1 MLRHPDYTRAR
12 IAATARRLRDQ
23 IYPDVRAVN
32 SLRISPRVDRIG
44 WDEAREL
51 TYRAAALGEQLGPL
65 WSTFWFDVRATV
77 PPAWDGRRV
86 DLLWV
91 THSEAT
97 LWIDGR
103 SVQGLNFGSPG
114 QRPDATLRERARA
127 GEELGFQVEVAC
139 NGKFGTLDRHYA
151 SIEPVVLDRCDIAL
165 FDEQAWDLLFDFEVL
180 RQLEAEHA
188 RGLDPSLAGQL
199 LDQLNRFSNVWR
211 PEDRASWTEARAEL
225 TPLYAQRNGDHSHEV
240 AAIGHAHIDTA
251 WLWPIAETYRKC
263 VRTFSSQTAYMDAYP
278 EYRFACSQAQQYA
291 WIKQRN
297 PDLYERIRQRVARG
311 QFIPVGGTWVEP
323 DCNIPSGESL
333 VRQFLLGQSFFERE
347 FGRRCR
353 EFWNPDVF
361 GYNGQLPQIMRG
373 AGIER
378 FLTQKLS
385 WNRFN
390 RPAYHSFLWQ
400 GIDGSRVLTHFPPA
414 DTYNGIATVEEIR
427 RTARDYKEHD
437 RSHTSFLLYGYG
449 DGGGGPV
456 REMLE
461 VLRRV
466 GDLQGV
472 PRTIQRSSEEFFT
485 TLEQETTDWPVLVG
499 ELYFEYHRGTYTSQA
514 AVKRAN
520 RTSEILLHDV
530 ELLSALA
537 HWRGARPYPRDE
549 ITRLWQLLCC
559 NQFHDIIPGS
569 SITEVYED
577 AARDYDEI
585 WRAGASL
592 CGSALDALGDGSPAS
607 HPLNTVG
614 ASRRGVVRSPAGDN
628 VLVTAPALGTGR
640 VVQPDEPVTL
650 TELDAGWQLEN
661 AHLRAVV
668 DPGGRLRS
676 LVHKRSGREVLAG
689 TGNVVE
695 IYQDQP
701 VNWDAWDVDPF
712 HMETREDCPPALAS
726 RVVTV
731 GPLRVEIAFEHT
743 FGETSTGTQTI
754 RLDADARRVEFGWSV
769 DWRESEKILKVRFPV
784 NVHSPNATYEMQFGA
799 VERPTHYTTSY
810 DLARYEVPGHR
821 WADLSEHGF
830 GVALLTD
837 SKYGYSTFANEMRVS
852 LLRAPKM
859 PDPVADMGAHRFR
872 YAIYPHEGRWQDGGV
887 VAEGFDLNAPFAWSA
902 VAVDSVVS
910 VDTPNLVVD
919 TIKLAEREDA
929 IVLRL
934 YEAHGARGH
943 AHLSVGLDATSV
955 VAANLLE
962 DETGDVQFDG
972 SVIELDYRPF
982 EIITLILRR

>member
-1 MLRHPDYTRAR
+1 M
-12 IAATARRLRDQ
+12 
-23 IYPDVRAVN
+23 
-32 SLRISPRVDRIG
+32 
-44 WDEAREL
+44 
-51 TYRAAALGEQLGPL
+51 
-65 WSTFWFDVRATV
+65 
-77 PPAWDGRRV
+77 
-86 DLLWV
+86 

-114 QRPDATLRERARA
+114 ERPDATLREHARA

-139 NGKFGTLDRHYA
+139 NGKFGTLDRHYS

-165 FDEQAWDLLFDFEVL
+165 FDEQAWDLLFDFDVL

-199 LDQLNRFSNVWR
+199 LDQLNRFCNVWR
-211 PEDRASWTEARAEL
+211 PEDRATWAEARAEL

-472 PRTIQRSSEEFFT
+472 PRTTQRSSEEFFSE
-485 TLEQETTDWPVLVG
+485 LERETTDWPVQVG

-514 AVKRAN
+514 AVKLAN
-520 RTSEILLHDV
+520 RRSEFLLHDV
-530 ELLSALA
+530 ELLAALA
-537 HWRGARPYPRDE
+537 HWRGAGPYPRDE
-549 ITRLWQLLCC
+549 ITRLWQVLCC

-585 WRAGASL
+585 RRAGESL
-592 CGSALDALGDGSPAS
+592 RESALAALGDGSPLRRIRS
-607 HPLNTVG
+607 TRS
-614 ASRRGVVRSPAGDN
+614 ASR
-628 VLVTAPALGTGR
+628 
-640 VVQPDEPVTL
+640 
-650 TELDAGWQLEN
+650 DAGSSGHPAEPTCSSRRRPWERVASSN
-661 AHLRAVV
+661 RTS
-668 DPGGRLRS
+668 RS
-676 LVHKRSGREVLAG
+676 R
-689 TGNVVE
+689 
-695 IYQDQP
+695 
-701 VNWDAWDVDPF
+701 
-712 HMETREDCPPALAS
+712 
-726 RVVTV
+726 
-731 GPLRVEIAFEHT
+731 
-743 FGETSTGTQTI
+743 
-754 RLDADARRVEFGWSV
+754 
-769 DWRESEKILKVRFPV
+769 
-784 NVHSPNATYEMQFGA
+784 
-799 VERPTHYTTSY
+799 
-810 DLARYEVPGHR
+810 
-821 WADLSEHGF
+821 
-830 GVALLTD
+830 
-837 SKYGYSTFANEMRVS
+837 
-852 LLRAPKM
+852 
-859 PDPVADMGAHRFR
+859 
-872 YAIYPHEGRWQDGGV
+872 
-887 VAEGFDLNAPFAWSA
+887 
-902 VAVDSVVS
+902 
-910 VDTPNLVVD
+910 
-919 TIKLAEREDA
+919 
-929 IVLRL
+929 
-934 YEAHGARGH
+934 
-943 AHLSVGLDATSV
+943 
-955 VAANLLE
+955 
-962 DETGDVQFDG
+962 
-972 SVIELDYRPF
+972 
-982 EIITLILRR
+982 

>member
-1 MLRHPDYTRAR
+1 M
-12 IAATARRLRDQ
+12 
-23 IYPDVRAVN
+23 
-32 SLRISPRVDRIG
+32 
-44 WDEAREL
+44 
-51 TYRAAALGEQLGPL
+51 
-65 WSTFWFDVRATV
+65 
-77 PPAWDGRRV
+77 
-86 DLLWV
+86 
-91 THSEAT
+91 
-97 LWIDGR
+97 
-103 SVQGLNFGSPG
+103 
-114 QRPDATLRERARA
+114 
-127 GEELGFQVEVAC
+127 
-139 NGKFGTLDRHYA
+139 
-151 SIEPVVLDRCDIAL
+151 
-165 FDEQAWDLLFDFEVL
+165 L

-199 LDQLNRFSNVWR
+199 LDQLNRFCNVWR

-472 PRTIQRSSEEFFT
+472 PRTTQRSSEEFFCDARSARPPTGRSTSASCTSST
-485 TLEQETTDWPVLVG
+485 TAGRTPHRPRSSAPTGRASSCCTT
-499 ELYFEYHRGTYTSQA
+499 S
-514 AVKRAN
+514 
-520 RTSEILLHDV
+520 SCS
-530 ELLSALA
+530 SALA

-549 ITRLWQLLCC
+549 ITRLWQVLCC

-585 WRAGASL
+585 WRAGESL
-592 CGSALDALGDGSPAS
+592 RESALAALGDGSAAS

-614 ASRRGVVRSPAGDN
+614 VSRRGVVRSPGGDN
-628 VLVTAPALGTGR
+628 VLVATPALGTGR
-640 VVQPDEPVTL
+640 IVHPDEPVAL
-650 TELDAGWQLEN
+650 TEARPGLAARE
-661 AHLRAVV
+661 RASA
-668 DPGGRLRS
+668 RRR
-676 LVHKRSGREVLAG
+676 RSGRAIARASSTSEPAARCSPGPG
-689 TGNVVE
+689 TSSRS
-695 IYQDQP
+695 
-701 VNWDAWDVDPF
+701 
-712 HMETREDCPPALAS
+712 TRTS
-726 RVVTV
+726 R
-731 GPLRVEIAFEHT
+731 
-743 FGETSTGTQTI
+743 
-754 RLDADARRVEFGWSV
+754 
-769 DWRESEKILKVRFPV
+769 
-784 NVHSPNATYEMQFGA
+784 
-799 VERPTHYTTSY
+799 
-810 DLARYEVPGHR
+810 
-821 WADLSEHGF
+821 
-830 GVALLTD
+830 
-837 SKYGYSTFANEMRVS
+837 
-852 LLRAPKM
+852 
-859 PDPVADMGAHRFR
+859 
-872 YAIYPHEGRWQDGGV
+872 
-887 VAEGFDLNAPFAWSA
+887 
-902 VAVDSVVS
+902 
-910 VDTPNLVVD
+910 
-919 TIKLAEREDA
+919 
-929 IVLRL
+929 
-934 YEAHGARGH
+934 
-943 AHLSVGLDATSV
+943 
-955 VAANLLE
+955 
-962 DETGDVQFDG
+962 
-972 SVIELDYRPF
+972 
-982 EIITLILRR
+982 